1 MRHVAL
7 ALAAVTLVANT
18 ALVPVAV
25 AEPCARTDE
34 KQAFDVAGLKSELMV
49 TAIACQMQNRYNEF
63 IGRYR
68 PELQADERAL
78 NRYFA
83 RSAGRHAQESHD
95 NYITNLA
102 NTQSEEGVQQGTLF
116 CQRHLSLFDEVM
128 ALKSVRELPAYAQ
141 SKSLAQPIGIVECAG
156 PKSKLRT
163 ASDK

>member
-1 MRHVAL
+1 MRHVTLTL
-7 ALAAVTLVANT
+7 ATVTLIAN
-18 ALVPVAV
+18 AVLVPMAV
-25 AEPCARTDE
+25 AEPCVRADE

-63 IGRYR
+63 IARYR

-83 RSAGRHAQESHD
+83 RSAGRHAEESHD

-156 PKSKLRT
+156 PKNKLRT